1 MAKLLNG
8 NVLTALVAGIV
19 GAAIAPHV
27 LPRLSNAARPA
38 AKGAIKTGLALYE
51 RGRETLAEWGETAED
66 LVAEVQAEREE
77 DLQKQGPR
85 PVPPA
90 SAEKTAAAGAG
101 DELQGSGETAGPEDE
116 RTRADG

>member
-19 GAAIAPHV
+19 GAAIAPHI

-38 AKGAIKTGLALYE
+38 AKGAIKASLALYE
-51 RGRETLAEWGETAED
+51 RGRETVAEWGETAED

-77 DLQKQGPR
+77 DSQKQGPR

-90 SAEKTAAAGAG
+90 TTETTGAAAS
-101 DELQGSGETAGPEDE
+101 DELQGGDEAAGPAGE
-116 RTRADG
+116 RARADG